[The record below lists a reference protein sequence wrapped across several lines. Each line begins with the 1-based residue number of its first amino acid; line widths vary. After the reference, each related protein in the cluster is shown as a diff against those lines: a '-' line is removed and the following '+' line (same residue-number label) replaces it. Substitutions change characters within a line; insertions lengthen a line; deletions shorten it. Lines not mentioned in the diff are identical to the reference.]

1 MHVVQLLTYCVMYS
15 CMLVQKYPQLTNS
28 YVPPIPKCP
37 VIGVSWYNSKR
48 RRLKSF
54 LSGTQILPFSPT
66 GSVSVTSDLIS
77 SQIVASESIA
87 HKYAHSRA
95 SIISSLFKPKSI
107 AEISSCLIGNI
118 LFSGNGLN
126 SSFSSLSG

>member
-28 YVPPIPKCP
+28 YVPPIPKCL
-37 VIGVSWYNSKR
+37 VIGLSLYNSKR

-77 SQIVASESIA
+77 SQIVASELIA
-87 HKYAHSRA
+87 HRYAHSRA
-95 SIISSLFKPKSI
+95 SIISSLSKLNSI
-107 AEISSCLIGNI
+107 ADISNCSIGNI
-118 LFSGNGLN
+118 LSSGNGLN
-126 SSFSSLSG
+126 SGFSSFSG